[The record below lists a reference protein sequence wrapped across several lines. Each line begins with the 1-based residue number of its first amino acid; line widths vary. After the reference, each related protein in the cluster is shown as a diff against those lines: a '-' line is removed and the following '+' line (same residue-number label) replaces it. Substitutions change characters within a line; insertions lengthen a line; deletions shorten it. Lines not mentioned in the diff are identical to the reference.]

1 MKCEQCL
8 EENAVL
14 YQIQWIPEEVNQG
27 GKTIMPLC
35 PECRNTTNSNPSVST
50 VKPYEIP
57 DEA

>member
-1 MKCEQCL
+1 L

-35 PECRNTTNSNPSVST
+35 PECRNTTNSNPAVST